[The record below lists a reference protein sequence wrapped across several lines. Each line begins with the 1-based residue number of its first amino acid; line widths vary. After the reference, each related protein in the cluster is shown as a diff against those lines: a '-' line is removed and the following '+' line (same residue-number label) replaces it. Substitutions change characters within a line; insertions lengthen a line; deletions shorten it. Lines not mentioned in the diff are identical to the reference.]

1 MLEQAILFGTIAVIA
16 GAACTLAEMLRPAR
30 PLAYRDV
37 VPRDA
42 LAFGIYIGAVY
53 PLALWLSNHCQ
64 GHIPVIPPIA
74 GAPLVVRVVLYYL
87 AADLG
92 SYLLHRLMHTRLL
105 WRIHK
110 WHHAPTYMYWF
121 AGVRATVQ
129 QQFLFNLP
137 FVVAVPILASAPV
150 WVYQAIAAEVIVRND
165 WMHMNVT
172 WRSNWLEW
180 ILVTPRYHHVHH
192 SADLP
197 AHLGN
202 FGSLFTIWDRVFGT
216 RLDPD
221 VITPTRFGTGTE
233 DNVVRL
239 VVGI

>member
-1 MLEQAILFGTIAVIA
+1 MVERALVFGMIAVVC
-16 GAACTLAEMLRPAR
+16 GAACTVAEVIRPAR
-30 PLAYRDV
+30 SLSYSRVIVADGV
-37 VPRDA
+37 SFV
-42 LAFGIYIGAVY
+42 IYILLVFPAAQFLSDRCQDHVRIVSPTAGW
-53 PLALWLSNHCQ
+53 PL
-64 GHIPVIPPIA
+64 
-74 GAPLVVRVVLYYL
+74 PLRIIGYFLV
-87 AADLG
+87 ADLG
-92 SYLLHRLMHTRLL
+92 SYVLHRLMHARWL

-110 WHHAPTYMYWF
+110 WHHAPKYMYWF

-137 FVVAVPILASAPV
+137 AILAVPVLGSAPA
-150 WVYQAIAAEVIVRND
+150 WVYFGLAVELIIRND

-192 SADLP
+192 SAE
-197 AHLGN
+197 HQGN

-216 RLDPD
+216 RIDPD
-221 VITPTRFGTGTE
+221 AIIEPIVFGTGE
-233 DNVVRL
+233 DDNRIRL